1 MSIRRSLT
9 TLCLATAV
17 SLALA
22 ANALGAV
29 AGDEYVPSVPGAAGK
44 EVVRNGEKGSPGSSI
59 LSPEVRGSKSDSK
72 SGDGSDSEDEN
83 GVAGAASSGGGDSG
97 AGGTL
102 TDPVALLVIFGVGAA
117 TLAMTLRRRRSP
129 EAETAGG
136 PAGRN
141 PGSHPP
147 PPDGEIVGGEQ
158 P

>member
-22 ANALGAV
+22 ANALGAT
-29 AGDEYVPSVPGAAGK
+29 AGDEYVPFVPGAAGK

-72 SGDGSDSEDEN
+72 SGDGSDSGNEN

-102 TDPVALLVIFGVGAA
+102 TDPVALLVIFGIGAA
-117 TLAMTLRRRRSP
+117 TLAMTLRRRQSP
-129 EAETAGG
+129 EAEVAG
-136 PAGRN
+136 PAGRD